1 MVRHMCDVEP
11 DPELLPDAIRQDR
24 QIVFDG
30 KEVNTVITR
39 PRGTEDEILP
49 VIVFIHGGGWTFNGK
64 FTHRRLTTEI
74 AIRSHAAIVHVL
86 YSLSPEVQFPV
97 AIEECFSVVRW
108 LHEHGKD
115 IQVAPERLVV
125 AGDSAGGNMATGLTL
140 MAKERGFINLIKAQ
154 VMLYPPTAADF
165 TPHKSIVEYGQGD
178 YYINI
183 KDIQFF
189 ADAYCLVSPIELN
202 NKLATP
208 LLSTLNDL
216 EGLPPALLITAE
228 YDMLRDEGEEYG
240 RKMMQAGVDIFS
252 VRVHGT
258 IHGFMHIPG
267 ADQAPQYN
275 RTLNLIVGFLLDILK
290 RPA

>member
-49 VIVFIHGGGWTFNGK
+49 VIVFI
-64 FTHRRLTTEI
+64 
-74 AIRSHAAIVHVL
+74 
-86 YSLSPEVQFPV
+86 LSPEVQFPV